1 MRISKAL
8 RRFIGNTQ
16 QFKSVKEMELIRQ
29 ERIEYLE
36 GSISKR
42 RKEDIQFLSE
52 SLISFSIEEL
62 MIVREQLYQQNQE
75 FVVGQPLRFDPVLD
89 QVLSDKQDQEL

>member
-1 MRISKAL
+1 
-8 RRFIGNTQ
+8 
-16 QFKSVKEMELIRQ
+16 MELIRQ
-29 ERIEYLE
+29 ERVEYLE

-62 MIVREQLYQQNQE
+62 MIVREQLY
-75 FVVGQPLRFDPVLD
+75 
-89 QVLSDKQDQEL
+89 